1 MTAGAAASGGGADAL
16 RAMAWANVVL
26 HLAGLALAALFMRP
40 GTPAVPLLERLAYL
54 APRPPGWTCGWVV
67 WMGCAATLAAFMVL
81 LARARPLPLVR
92 AAAGVALLGAVLDV
106 ACDLAYAAALPG
118 HARGDVADFVVF
130 ERRLTA
136 LSQTGANGLYS
147 VAILLGTTGLD
158 RAPALAR
165 VLGAVTFV
173 GGSVLGLAGLTGDQV
188 QVMAGTAIAIP
199 AFLAWTLVVSARTP

>member
-1 MTAGAAASGGGADAL
+1 MTAGAAASGGGEDAL
-16 RAMAWANVVL
+16 RAIAWANVVL

-54 APRPPGWTCGWVV
+54 APRPPGWTGGWVV

-92 AAAGVALLGAVLDV
+92 AAAVVALLGAVLDV
-106 ACDLAYAAALPG
+106 ACDLAYAGALPG
-118 HARGDVADFVVF
+118 HARSDVADFVVF

-147 VAILLGTTGLD
+147 VAILLGTIGLD

-173 GGSVLGLAGLTGDQV
+173 GGSVLALAGLTGDQV